1 MNCKNIGVDLEWV
14 GVKMG
19 FMFYENDENVVNVL
33 KILI

>member
-19 FMFYENDENVVNVL
+19 FMFYENVVNVL
-33 KILI
+33 